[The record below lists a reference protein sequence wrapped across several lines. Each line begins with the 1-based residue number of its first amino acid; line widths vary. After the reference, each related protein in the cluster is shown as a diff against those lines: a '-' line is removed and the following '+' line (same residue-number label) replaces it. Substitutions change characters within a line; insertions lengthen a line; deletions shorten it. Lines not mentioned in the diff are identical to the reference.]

1 MDQQID
7 TIRIKKIKEKQSFA
21 TEKKQLFSGVFSS
34 RQKSFLAN
42 PVKQKQSG
50 LFCDK
55 IISLVIGLL
64 VFLTPIFFLSFTNEA
79 YEFNK
84 VYLIFYLS
92 GIAFI
97 LWLLKMIL
105 QKEARIIRSPL
116 DLLIIVF
123 LAAMALSTLFSADKI
138 SSLLG
143 FYGRF
148 SDSLILFLSLGMMYF
163 VIVNNLVKSQT
174 SKLLNLFLFSSF
186 IAIVIGICS
195 VCGRFIIP
203 LEIAQT
209 RTFNPAAGSLQ
220 GLAMF
225 ASMII
230 ILSAG
235 LFLQRKK
242 SALLRSFTIIL
253 LGASLLLLTIINFIP
268 AWIALFVGSGFLL
281 FLKIFQ
287 RTTSSNLS
295 FTRKG
300 IIVPLILIVFCLF
313 LFMPGAFY
321 SNPPPTKDV
330 ISSRIL
336 NYLDPKYYPDI
347 ATSPDDIMVKKPPQE
362 VILDKEISNEVVKN
376 TFFAHSVFGSGLGTF
391 SQDFSLYRP
400 AEFNQNKF
408 WALRFDKARSE
419 ISEQLATTGLVG
431 ILTWLILLWV
441 FFGLMIKNKEDK
453 EDILNQGDKENQ
465 GDENNQ
471 TNQNDILIALVAS
484 AFTIFIGTIFY
495 HQNAILWFA
504 LWLFIAL
511 GMRLFVSS
519 RKLKISRFSLEENS
533 EKANVFKGMSLAAI
547 LVLVVSFFVMGKFY
561 YADAFYK
568 KGIVHQDFEQ
578 AIENYQKAAD
588 LNPHRFTYRVVLA
601 KAHLQRAISEAKKE
615 RSEQDDEVIKEE
627 VSMAIDEAKKAVEL
641 SPKSV
646 VARETLAMIY
656 RDIVGV
662 AKGADEWALRS
673 FEEALSLEP
682 LNPVLATET
691 GKACAALEDNEK
703 AIEYFRKAIFF
714 KEDYLDAYL
723 HLALIYEKQGK
734 NNLAI
739 KELEKVAQPE
749 SLANLEILY
758 QLGRFNYNQDN
769 TGEAIKY
776 FRKVLDIFPN
786 HSNSLYSLGVVYQK
800 QDWDNQALKMFER
813 VLQLNPGNEDVKA
826 KIKKLE

>member
-7 TIRIKKIKEKQSFA
+7 TIRIKKIQEDPELIRKRQPI
-21 TEKKQLFSGVFSS
+21 FSK
-34 RQKSFLAN
+34 KSF
-42 PVKQKQSG
+42 VKKQKQGG

-64 VFLTPIFFLSFTNEA
+64 VFLAPIFFLSFTNEA

-97 LWLLKMIL
+97 FWLLKMIL
-105 QKEARIIRSPL
+105 RKEAKIIRTSL

-123 LAAMALSTLFSADKI
+123 LAAIALSTLFSADKI

-163 VIVNNLVKSQT
+163 VIVNNLVKSQI

-195 VCGRFIIP
+195 VYGRFIIP
-203 LEIAQT
+203 LDIAKAT
-209 RTFNPAAGSLQ
+209 TFNPAAGSLQ

-225 ASMII
+225 AAMII

-235 LFLQRKK
+235 LFLQKKK
-242 SALLRSFTIIL
+242 SALLRFLTIFL
-253 LGASLLLLTIINFIP
+253 LGMSLLFLIIINFIP
-268 AWIALFVGSGFLL
+268 AWIALLAGSAFLF
-281 FLKIFQ
+281 FLKVF
-287 RTTSSNLS
+287 RAAPSNSSS
-295 FTRKG
+295 AKG
-300 IIVPLILIVFCLF
+300 RSVAILLILIIFSASFIFIPKQSVKL
-313 LFMPGAFY
+313 
-321 SNPPPTKDV
+321 SD
-330 ISSRIL
+330 
-336 NYLDPKYYPDI
+336 YL
-347 ATSPDDIMVKKPPQE
+347 VNKKIVPQE
-362 VILDKEISNEVVKN
+362 VILNKEISNKVVKN

-391 SQDFSLYRP
+391 SQDFSLFRP
-400 AEFNQNKF
+400 AEFNQNRF
-408 WALRFDKARSE
+408 WALRFDKAHSE

-431 ILTWLILLWV
+431 VLTWLILLWV
-441 FFGLMIKNKEDK
+441 FFGLLTKSFLRRQEFTKE
-453 EDILNQGDKENQ
+453 EDIPASLPADATAL
-465 GDENNQ
+465 Q
-471 TNQNDILIALVAS
+471 TGAGMTREVNQNDISIALVAS

-495 HQNAILWFA
+495 HQNAILWFS

-511 GMRLFVSS
+511 GMLLFINS
-519 RKLKISRFSLEENS
+519 RKLKITSFSLEENS
-533 EKANVFKGMSLAAI
+533 ERANVFKGMSLAAI
-547 LVLVVSFFVMGKFY
+547 LVLLVSFFVMGKFY

-568 KGIVHQDFEQ
+568 KGIIQQDFEK
-578 AIENYQKAAD
+578 AVENYQKAAD
-588 LNPHRFTYRVVLA
+588 LNPYRFTYRVVLA
-601 KAHLQRAISEAKKE
+601 KAHLQRATSEAKKD
-615 RSEQDDEVIKEE
+615 RSEQDNEIIKHEVAQ
-627 VSMAIDEAKKAVEL
+627 AIDQAKKAVEL

-646 VARETLAMIY
+646 VAKETLAMIY
-656 RDIVGV
+656 RDIVGI
-662 AKGADEWALRS
+662 AQGADEWALRS
-673 FEEALSLEP
+673 FEEALALEP

-703 AIEYFRKAIFF
+703 AIQYFQKAIFF

-723 HLALIYEKQGK
+723 HLALIYEKQEK

-739 KELEKVAQPE
+739 EELEKVAQPE

-758 QLGRFNYNQDN
+758 QLGRLNYNQDN
-769 TGEAIKY
+769 IDEAIRY
-776 FRKVLDIFPN
+776 FKKVLDVFPN

-800 QDWDNQALKMFER
+800 QGWDNQALKMFER

-826 KIKKLE
+826 KIRELE

>member
-1 MDQQID
+1 MNQQID
-7 TIRIKKIKEKQSFA
+7 TIRIKKIQKDTDLVKKRQPIFSIEKTFV
-21 TEKKQLFSGVFSS
+21 KKQ
-34 RQKSFLAN
+34 R
-42 PVKQKQSG
+42 G

-55 IISLVIGLL
+55 IISLIIGLL
-64 VFLTPIFFLSFTNEA
+64 VFLTPIFILPFSNEI

-97 LWLLKMIL
+97 FWFLKMIL
-105 QKEARIIRSPL
+105 RKEAKIIRAPL
-116 DLLIIVF
+116 DLLVIVF

-163 VIVNNLVKSQT
+163 VIVNNLIKSQI
-174 SKLLNLFLFSSF
+174 SKLLNLFLFSSS
-186 IAIVIGICS
+186 IAIIIGLCS
-195 VCGRFIIP
+195 VCGKFIIP
-203 LEIAQT
+203 LEIAQA

-225 ASMII
+225 AAMII
-230 ILSAG
+230 ILSVG
-235 LFLQRKK
+235 LFLQKK
-242 SALLRSFTIIL
+242 NSALIRFFTIL
-253 LGASLLLLTIINFIP
+253 SLGASLLLLIIVNFTP
-268 AWIALFVGSGFLL
+268 SWIALFAGSVFLF
-281 FLKIFQ
+281 FLKVFQ
-287 RTTSSNLS
+287 IAFSNFPS
-295 FTRKG
+295 AKKKS
-300 IIVPLILIVFCLF
+300 IAIPLILIIFSASF
-313 LFMPGAFY
+313 IFMPKQ
-321 SNPPPTKDV
+321 SVKLSD
-330 ISSRIL
+330 
-336 NYLDPKYYPDI
+336 YLANEKI
-347 ATSPDDIMVKKPPQE
+347 VPQE
-362 VILDKEISNEVVKN
+362 VILNKEISNEIVKN

-400 AEFNQNKF
+400 VEFNQNRF
-408 WALRFDKARSE
+408 WALRFDKAHSE

-431 ILTWLILLWV
+431 IFAWLILLWV
-441 FFGLMIKNKEDK
+441 FFGLLVKNSRNKKNK
-453 EDILNQGDKENQ
+453 EDILNQEDFENIK
-465 GDENNQ
+465 NQ
-471 TNQNDILIALVAS
+471 KDISIALVAS
-484 AFTIFIGTIFY
+484 AFTIFIGAIFY
-495 HQNAILWFA
+495 HQNAILWFS

-511 GMRLFVSS
+511 GMRLFVVSKKLRISS
-519 RKLKISRFSLEENS
+519 FSLEENS

-547 LVLVVSFFVMGKFY
+547 LILIVSFFVMGKFY

-568 KGIVHQDFEQ
+568 KGIIQQDIEQ

-588 LNPHRFTYRVVLA
+588 LNPYRFTYRIVLA
-601 KAHLQRAISEAKKE
+601 KAHLQKATTEAKKE
-615 RSEQDDEVIKEE
+615 RSEQDDEVIKQE
-627 VSMAIDEAKKAVEL
+627 VSKAINEAKKAVEL

-646 VARETLAMIY
+646 VTKETLAMIY

-662 AKGADEWALRS
+662 AKGADEWALKS
-673 FEEALSLEP
+673 FEEALDSEP

-691 GKACAALEDNEK
+691 GKACAALEDNKK
-703 AIEYFRKAIFF
+703 AIEYFQKAIFF

-723 HLALIYEKQGK
+723 RLALSYEKQEK

-739 KELEKVAQPE
+739 EELEKVAQPE

-769 TGEAIKY
+769 MDEAIKY

-800 QDWDNQALKMFER
+800 QGWDNQALKMFER

-826 KIKKLE
+826 KIEELE

>member
-7 TIRIKKIKEKQSFA
+7 TIRIKKIKEKQSFS
-21 TEKKQLFSGVFSS
+21 TEKKQPFSGVFSS

-42 PVKQKQSG
+42 PAKQKQSG
-50 LFCDK
+50 LFCNK
-55 IISLVIGLL
+55 IISLIIGLL

-97 LWLLKMIL
+97 FWLLKMIL
-105 QKEARIIRSPL
+105 QKEVKIIRAPL
-116 DLLIIVF
+116 DLLVIVF
-123 LAAMALSTLFSADKI
+123 LVAMALSTLFSADKI

-163 VIVNNLVKSQT
+163 VIVNNLVKSQI
-174 SKLLNLFLFSSF
+174 SKLLNLFLLSSF
-186 IAIVIGICS
+186 IAIIIGICS
-195 VCGRFIIP
+195 VCGKFIIP

-209 RTFNPAAGSLQ
+209 RTFNPTAGSLQ

-225 ASMII
+225 AAMII
-230 ILSAG
+230 VLSAG
-235 LFLQRKK
+235 LFLQKK
-242 SALLRSFTIIL
+242 KNILFRYFIIL
-253 LGASLLLLTIINFIP
+253 LLGVSLLFLIIINFVP
-268 AWIALFVGSGFLL
+268 AWIALFAGSVFLL

-287 RTTSSNLS
+287 RTASPNLS
-295 FTRKG
+295 FAREG
-300 IIVPLILIVFCLF
+300 IVAPLILIVFCLF
-313 LFMPGAFY
+313 LFSPGAFY
-321 SNPPPTKDV
+321 PNPPQVRDKLSLTALDYL
-330 ISSRIL
+330 SSKSSDGKII
-336 NYLDPKYYPDI
+336 N
-347 ATSPDDIMVKKPPQE
+347 SPQE

-400 AEFNQNKF
+400 AEFNQNRF

-431 ILTWLILLWV
+431 VLTWLILLWV
-441 FFGLMIKNKEDK
+441 FFVLLIKNTRNRKN
-453 EDILNQGDKENQ
+453 ILNQEDFENQ
-465 GDENNQ
+465 DEKNNLI
-471 TNQNDILIALVAS
+471 NQNNVSIALVTS

-495 HQNAILWFA
+495 HQNAILWFS

-511 GMRLFVSS
+511 GMCLFVGS

-533 EKANVFKGMSLAAI
+533 EKANVFKGLSLAAI

-568 KGIVHQDFEQ
+568 KGIVQQDLEQ

-588 LNPHRFTYRVVLA
+588 LNPYRFVYRVVLA
-601 KAHLQRAISEAKKE
+601 KAHLQKATTEAKKD
-615 RSEQDDEVIKEE
+615 RSEQDDEVIKQE
-627 VSMAIDEAKKAVEL
+627 VSRAINEAKMAVEL
-641 SPKSV
+641 SPKNV
-646 VARETLAMIY
+646 ITKETLAMIY
-656 RDIVGV
+656 RDIVGI
-662 AKGADEWALRS
+662 AQGANEWALRS
-673 FEEALSLEP
+673 FEEALALEP

-691 GKACAALEDNEK
+691 GKACAALENSEK
-703 AIEYFRKAIFF
+703 AVEYFRKAIFF
-714 KEDYLDAYL
+714 KKDYLDAYL
-723 HLALIYEKQGK
+723 HLALVYEKQEK

-749 SLANLEILY
+749 SLANLEIIY

-769 TGEAIKY
+769 TDEAIKY

-800 QDWDNQALKMFER
+800 QGWDNQALKMFER

-826 KIKKLE
+826 KIKELE